1 MTPTENRTIV
11 ITGAN
16 SGVGKSTAR
25 LLAAEGASVIMV
37 CRNRER
43 GVAAQREIRGATGND
58 HVELRIADLASLAQ
72 VRELGEQLAAEHAQI
87 AVLENNAGVFLS
99 KREITEDGYDS
110 MIPKTMWSVPYS
122 RAVPGRT
129 RGQTTFMVVPSI
141 VASIACYRDNS

>member
-16 SGVGKSTAR
+16 PGVGKSTAR

-43 GVAAQREIRGATGND
+43 GVAAQ
-58 HVELRIADLASLAQ
+58 
-72 VRELGEQLAAEHAQI
+72 
-87 AVLENNAGVFLS
+87 
-99 KREITEDGYDS
+99 REITEDGYDS